1 MNLLEQQISGN
12 NQKGEPI
19 LSVIVKRTYN
29 IKDDGHC
36 VLSDEQTPLHR
47 GVEFYDE
54 KEDTIV
60 HDIDLYPIKPFTDIV
75 VKGKAK
81 NPRKT
86 NSFSA
91 SVEIARRKLEM
102 QITGNRKVHKSE
114 NGVLTFSEA
123 ELINEIPLEY
133 GFAYGGKDL
142 LAEKPLREKIEND
155 ESLKFINE
163 ILDPLSGSPYRY
175 PRNPVGKGFIVEPH
189 SKTIEVLD
197 LPNIE
202 DPNNLITPD
211 NLICEDVD
219 QWYKMPVPT
228 CTDWVSP
235 GWFPRVAYFG
245 VFPLPKGLNE
255 NIYEIKN
262 NWADP
267 DLLKSTSDIKKS
279 QFSFRAC
286 NGASLGLQAK
296 YLQGGEQCRL
306 TNIHPNKKEFI
317 FQLPK
322 EQPKIKVDGRNGRLL
337 TTASVMHSVIIEPDQ
352 KKLSIVWCGSAKA
365 IRPYFE
371 EELKTMPYELSWPKK
386 RTLLTF

>member
-322 EQPKIKVDGRNGRLL
+322 EQPKIKVDGRNGKLL
-337 TTASVMHSVIIEPDQ
+337 TTAPVMHSVIIEPDQ
-352 KKLSIVWCGSAKA
+352 KKLSVVWCGSAKA

-371 EELKTMPYELSWPKK
+371 EELKTMPYEVSWPKK
-386 RTLLTF
+386 RTLLSF